1 MAMNSGQDASPD
13 LPEAEAAD
21 IDTDIRA
28 DTESLERSRDA
39 IDQGHE
45 AAREALPDEADL
57 ASGPTE
63 EPPSAEEDTDA
74 PSEDESER

>member
-13 LPEAEAAD
+13 LPEAEAAN
-21 IDTDIRA
+21 IDTGA

-57 ASGPTE
+57 TSRPTE

>member
-13 LPEAEAAD
+13 LPEAEAPD
-21 IDTDIRA
+21 IDTDIGA
-28 DTESLERSRDA
+28 GTESLERSRDA

-57 ASGPTE
+57 RSDPTD
-63 EPPSAEEDTDA
+63 EPPSAEEDTNA
-74 PSEDESER
+74 LSEDKSER